1 VTLARKAH
9 KAKKATVAP
18 KALLAHW
25 VPLVLPVRKVNK
37 AKPVQ
42 WGRSA
47 HVARRVTPAL

>member
-42 WGRSA
+42 WDPSA
-47 HVARRVTPAL
+47 HVARRATPAL